1 MTTPAFRPLADRILV
16 RRAAGADVSKG
27 GIFIPE
33 NAKERLNEGT
43 VLAVGPGKRTADG
56 HIVEP
61 RLKVGDK
68 VLFGK
73 YSGTEVKIDGADCI
87 VMVEDD
93 VLGVVEAL

>member
-1 MTTPAFRPLADRILV
+1 MESLAFRPLADRILV
-16 RRAAGADVSKG
+16 RRAAGADVTQG
-27 GIFIPE
+27 GILIPE

-43 VLAVGPGKRTADG
+43 VLAVGPGKRTSDG

-61 RLKVGDK
+61 RLKAGDK

-93 VLGVVEAL
+93 VLGVVEPL